1 MTARPSIRSRML
13 GSNLRRHTAT
23 LLSGS
28 GIALVVSLGLQPVLA
43 RLYAP
48 EAFGVADAFVSI
60 VALVL
65 PFASLKYEDAIMIP
79 EDRDEAATIL
89 GLAFS
94 IAVAVCLVLTLFL
107 PFREAIGAAVGSSE
121 LGHWLWL
128 APLAVLLYRTS
139 ELVELWTARAKRFR
153 AASSATAV
161 RSITTGAVRVAMG
174 TPAPVHVSP
183 LGLIAGFMS
192 GYAAALVVLLFG
204 RMGRVVRLLRSRS
217 AKTMQ
222 TAALRFREFPLFSMP
237 SALLSSGAGRL
248 PFLLLLFYF
257 DESTVGLFGRAFTAV
272 MVPLTLVG
280 SAVSRSFFVHAAES
294 NRQQTLDHISSRV
307 HDRMVMIAMLPVV
320 MILIAGPP
328 LFGVVFG
335 QDWTAAGDYARAAV
349 PWFALAGITS
359 PLTRIFDVSERQ
371 RADFIASLFSFVA
384 VTGGFL
390 IGCLYGNPT
399 RAILVGS
406 SAAALSRMIQLALL
420 LRIAGVPL
428 AESVMPYVRYT
439 TYALP
444 LAALLA
450 AGIASDSGLI
460 LLICSL
466 FGTAVYGLLCLR
478 KLTS

>member
-1 MTARPSIRSRML
+1 MTAGRSILGRIL

-48 EAFGVADAFVSI
+48 SAFGVADAFVSI

-79 EDRDEAATIL
+79 ENDDEAATIL

-94 IAVAVCLVLTLFL
+94 IAVAVCLVLTLAL
-107 PFREAIGAAVGSSE
+107 PFREAIGTAVGSPE
-121 LGHWLWL
+121 LGRWLWL
-128 APLAVLLYRTS
+128 APFAVLLYRVS
-139 ELVELWTARAKRFR
+139 ELAELWTARAQRFR
-153 AASSATAV
+153 AASAATAA
-161 RSITTGAVRVAMG
+161 RSVSTGAVRVAIG
-174 TPAPVHVSP
+174 VQAPVHVSP
-183 LGLIAGFMS
+183 LGLIVGFIS
-192 GYAAALVVLLFG
+192 GYAASLLVLVFG
-204 RMGRVVRLLRSRS
+204 RLPRVLHLLKTRS
-217 AKTMQ
+217 ARAMR
-222 TAALRFREFPLFSMP
+222 AAAARFRRFPMFSMP

-294 NRQQTLDHISSRV
+294 SRQQTLDRVSGRV
-307 HDRMVMIAMLPVV
+307 HDRMVMVAMLPAVT
-320 MILIAGPP
+320 ILVAGPQ

-335 QDWTAAGDYARAAV
+335 NDWTIAGDFARVAM

-371 RADFIASLFSFVA
+371 RADFVASLLTFVA
-384 VTGGFL
+384 VTAGFVA
-390 IGCLYGNPT
+390 GCLSGDAV
-399 RAILVGS
+399 RAILIGAT
-406 SAAALSRMIQLALL
+406 AAAIARIAQLTLL

-428 AESVMPYVRYT
+428 TEAIAPYVRYAL
-439 TYALP
+439 YATP
-444 LAALLA
+444 LAALLVAGA
-450 AGIASDSGLI
+450 ASGSGAAVLFAA
-460 LLICSL
+460 L
-466 FGTAVYGLLCLR
+466 FGMAVYGLFCLR
-478 KLTS
+478 KLTA